1 LSIVVAV
8 PPRAVLRAL
17 APLLLLLAAGCN
29 WAGGTPEI
37 TKTGLFTQRNA
48 DLIEIPKLGTL
59 GNSYGPR
66 LYPEIPD
73 YDIPLVVDVGPIYVN
88 IPDLPAAKLKG
99 IEWRGYRL
107 GGNASVGSRSTATA
121 DDWKAVAIVT
131 EPTKIAGVF
140 KVVVGA
146 ADPKSGRWKPEI
158 NHEYFGLTVDEGF
171 KPGPIWA
178 VRIK

>member
-1 LSIVVAV
+1 MPLLPRCAIVS
-8 PPRAVLRAL
+8 LAL
-17 APLLLLLAAGCN
+17 ALPLTVVGCIG
-29 WAGGTPEI
+29 AGGDPEI
-37 TKTGLFTQRNA
+37 EKVGVFTQRGA

-73 YDIPLVVDVGPIYVN
+73 YDIPLVVDVGPIFVN

-107 GGNASVGSRSTATA
+107 GGNASADMRSTATA
-121 DDWKAVAIVT
+121 DDWKAVSIVT
-131 EPTKIAGVF
+131 EPTKTAGIF
-140 KVVVGA
+140 KVVVA
-146 ADPKSGRWKPEI
+146 KADPKTGRWKPEL
-158 NHEYFGLTVDEGF
+158 NHEYFGITVDEGF
-171 KPGPIWA
+171 KPSPIWA